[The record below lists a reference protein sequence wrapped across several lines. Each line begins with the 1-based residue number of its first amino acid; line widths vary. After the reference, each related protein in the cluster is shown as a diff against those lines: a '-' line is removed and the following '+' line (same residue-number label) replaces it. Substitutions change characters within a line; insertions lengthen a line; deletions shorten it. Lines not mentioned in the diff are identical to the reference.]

1 MFYPSLV
8 DDFDTNYIID
18 RNLQTSLQI
27 VDGDPEVRTLLL
39 ASQFSSNDK
48 LISSHYLCL
57 PLNVLQSVH
66 FKFTSQPKFTSPGF
80 PLIERPLQGYNT
92 WRTAELRLL

>member
-27 VDGDPEVRTLLL
+27 VDGDPEVCTLLL
-39 ASQFSSNDK
+39 ASQFF
-48 LISSHYLCL
+48 L
-57 PLNVLQSVH
+57 
-66 FKFTSQPKFTSPGF
+66 
-80 PLIERPLQGYNT
+80 
-92 WRTAELRLL
+92 